1 MVTRATVW
9 SLFSITE
16 GGAGGTFPVL
26 FSLEMGGGGG
36 GGMGGRSRKK
46 DVS

>member
-16 GGAGGTFPVL
+16 GGGGEFPVL
-26 FSLEMGGGGG
+26 FSLEMGRGGGG
-36 GGMGGRSRKK
+36 GGRGNGKK
-46 DVS
+46 K